1 MKTDTI
7 FYRLFQEFPT
17 IFFELIGQPE
27 LPADTYQFTS
37 VELKQLAFRLDGLF
51 LPPPNQPNLPM
62 YFVEVQFQKDQGF
75 YYRLFAEIFLYIYQY
90 KPVNN
95 WRAVVV
101 YPRRSV
107 EPEQPIQYQLLLN
120 SNQVQIIYLDELG
133 EFAERSLGVGIV
145 QLVVE
150 SQQKATERA
159 RQLISQ
165 ARQQVAEEQIQQ
177 QIIEFI
183 ETIVIYKFPLLSRQE
198 VEVMLGLDLIR
209 NTRVYQEAFAEGEQQ
224 GRLAGEQQG
233 RLAGE
238 QQAKLA
244 AVKRLLEL
252 GLTLEQIAQAIE
264 LDIEV
269 VREAA
274 QQL

>member
-1 MKTDTI
+1 
-7 FYRLFQEFPT
+7 
-17 IFFELIGQPE
+17 
-27 LPADTYQFTS
+27 
-37 VELKQLAFRLDGLF
+37 
-51 LPPPNQPNLPM
+51 M
-62 YFVEVQFQKDQGF
+62 YFVEVQFQKDDGF

-90 KPVNN
+90 KPTNN
-95 WRAVVV
+95 WRAVVI
-101 YPRRSV
+101 YPRRGVESV
-107 EPEQPIQYQLLLN
+107 QPVPYQLLLN
-120 SNQVQIIYLDELG
+120 STQVQIIYLDELG
-133 EFAERSLGVGIV
+133 EVAERSLGVGIV
-145 QLVVE
+145 RLVVE

-159 RQLISQ
+159 KQLIFQ
-165 ARQQVAEEQIQQ
+165 ARQQVADPQIQQ
-177 QIIEFI
+177 QILEFI

-224 GRLAGEQQG
+224 GRLEGEQQG
-233 RLAGE
+233 RLEGE

-252 GLTLEQIAQAIE
+252 GLSVEQIAQAME

-269 VREAA
+269 VKQAA

>member
-7 FYRLFQEFPT
+7 FYRLFQEFPN

-37 VELKQLAFRLDGLF
+37 IELKQLAFRLDGLF
-51 LPPPNQPNLPM
+51 LPPTSQPNLPM

-90 KPVNN
+90 KPVSN
-95 WRAVVV
+95 WRAVVI
-101 YPRRSV
+101 YPRRGVESV
-107 EPEQPIQYQLLLN
+107 QPIQYQLLLN
-120 SNQVQIIYLDELG
+120 SNQVQIIYLEELR
-133 EFAERSLGVGIV
+133 ELAKRSLGIGIV

-150 SQQKATERA
+150 SQQQAIEGAK
-159 RQLISQ
+159 QLISQ

-209 NTRVYQEAFAEGEQQ
+209 NTRVYQEAFAEGE
-224 GRLAGEQQG
+224 EQG

-238 QQAKLA
+238 QQAKVA
-244 AVKRLLEL
+244 AVTRLLDL
-252 GLTLEQIAQAIE
+252 GLTPEQIAQAMD

-269 VREAA
+269 VKQAA
-274 QQL
+274 KQS

>member
-7 FYRLFQEFPT
+7 FYRLFQEFPN

-27 LPADTYQFTS
+27 LPAATYQFTS

-51 LPPPNQPNLPM
+51 LPPNSQPNLSM
-62 YFVEVQFQKDQGF
+62 YFVEVQFQKDDGF
-75 YYRLFAEIFLYIYQY
+75 YYRLFAEMFLYIYQY

-101 YPRRSV
+101 YPRRSI
-107 EPEQPIQYQLLLN
+107 EPVQPIQYQLLLN

-133 EFAERSLGVGIV
+133 ELAERSLGVGIV

-159 RQLISQ
+159 KQLISQ
-165 ARQQVAEEQIQQ
+165 ARQQVAEEQTQQ

-224 GRLAGEQQG
+224 GRLEGEQQG
-233 RLAGE
+233 RLEGE
-238 QQAKLA
+238 QQAKLS

-252 GLTLEQIAQAIE
+252 GLTIEQIAQAME

-269 VREAA
+269 VTQAA
-274 QQL
+274 QRL

>member
-1 MKTDTI
+1 M
-7 FYRLFQEFPT
+7 
-17 IFFELIGQPE
+17 
-27 LPADTYQFTS
+27 
-37 VELKQLAFRLDGLF
+37 
-51 LPPPNQPNLPM
+51 
-62 YFVEVQFQKDQGF
+62 
-75 YYRLFAEIFLYIYQY
+75 
-90 KPVNN
+90 
-95 WRAVVV
+95 
-101 YPRRSV
+101 
-107 EPEQPIQYQLLLN
+107 LLN

-133 EFAERSLGVGIV
+133 KFAEDSLGVGIV
-145 QLVVE
+145 HLVVE

-159 RQLISQ
+159 KQLIDRI
-165 ARQQVAEEQIQQ
+165 RQQVTDPQIRQ

-224 GRLAGEQQG
+224 GRLAGEQQ
-233 RLAGE
+233 
-238 QQAKLA
+238 AKLA

-252 GLTLEQIAQAIE
+252 GLTLEQIAQVME

-269 VREAA
+269 VTQAA

>member
-1 MKTDTI
+1 M
-7 FYRLFQEFPT
+7 
-17 IFFELIGQPE
+17 
-27 LPADTYQFTS
+27 
-37 VELKQLAFRLDGLF
+37 
-51 LPPPNQPNLPM
+51 PPPTQPNLPI
-62 YFVEVQFQKDQGF
+62 YFVEVQFQKDDGF

-90 KPVNN
+90 KPVSN
-95 WRAVVV
+95 WRAVVI
-101 YPRRSV
+101 YPRRGV
-107 EPEQPIQYQLLLN
+107 ESIQPIQYQLLLN

-133 EFAERSLGVGIV
+133 EFAEGSLGVGIV

-159 RQLISQ
+159 KQVIDR
-165 ARQQVAEEQIQQ
+165 ARQQVIDPQIQQ
-177 QIIEFI
+177 QIIEFAETFGRLLPPQRVFKRI
-183 ETIVIYKFPLLSRQE
+183 ETIVICKFPLLNRQE

-224 GRLAGEQQG
+224 GRLEGEQQG
-233 RLAGE
+233 RLEGE
-238 QQAKLA
+238 QQGRLA

-252 GLTLEQIAQAIE
+252 GLTIKQIAQAME

-269 VREAA
+269 VTQAA